1 MEFEEFDIEF
11 LALKMAEN
19 PHSMLFARL
28 ADLYVGKDQ
37 PAEAMPLLEEGIKNF
52 PEYYAG
58 YIVLGKAHLA
68 FKEYSRAQSAFEKAL
83 SLSPFNQ
90 TAAKLLVSVPNKP
103 DESTRT
109 TDENYFVPPAAL
121 QSVETEQG
129 AAVSEVPSQFDSFSD
144 PDPTN
149 QFAAE
154 TGGEP
159 SLLEQLQAEEDA
171 RLKAEAESGLQSP
184 FDQQDVDAGTFSYG
198 SEPETSPISSEP
210 FPSYDEYFAQ
220 NQSRINTQD
229 PISLDEHLI
238 TELNVT
244 PSFSEDRSP
253 VPAAA
258 DDPFVPSV
266 AAPAFVQPESH
277 DEPEPVFANPE
288 QAALFAQMNALNE
301 EFAEETPAAPASFD
315 IDSLA
320 EKLQSAEKIVPKE
333 NYQPQNPVPKD
344 SQDDQAYETD
354 AVTPTLAEI
363 YASQGEYRAAIQ
375 AYEILMFSV
384 PAKGADY
391 QARIRQLQQMQMEKD
406 GLI

>member
-19 PHSMLFARL
+19 PQSMLFARL
-28 ADLYVGKDQ
+28 ADLYIGKEQ

-83 SLSPFNQ
+83 ELSPFNQ
-90 TAAKLLVSVPNKP
+90 TAAKLLIAVPNKP

-109 TDENYFVPPAAL
+109 TDENYFAPPVQAQDAEP
-121 QSVETEQG
+121 QQVFAEPVQEGTSIGTD
-129 AAVSEVPSQFDSFSD
+129 ASD
-144 PDPTN
+144 LSAGYEN
-149 QFAAE
+149 
-154 TGGEP
+154 EP

-171 RLKAEAESGLQSP
+171 RLRAEAESGLQSSAYQETVTDP
-184 FDQQDVDAGTFSYG
+184 FTYTA
-198 SEPETSPISSEP
+198 EPEIHQVPSEP

-220 NQSRINTQD
+220 NQSRINIQD
-229 PISLDEHLI
+229 PISLDEHLN
-238 TELNVT
+238 TEQNMNPPFIEERSVV
-244 PSFSEDRSP
+244 PSID
-253 VPAAA
+253 
-258 DDPFVPSV
+258 DDPFTIPAATHTVASV
-266 AAPAFVQPESH
+266 EPHE
-277 DEPEPVFANPE
+277 EPEPVFANPE
-288 QAALFAQMNALNE
+288 QEALFAQMNAINE
-301 EFAEETPAAPASFD
+301 EIAEEETASPASLD

-320 EKLQSAEKIVPKE
+320 EKLQSAEKIVPQE
-333 NYQPQNPVPKD
+333 NYQPQNPVPKET
-344 SQDDQAYETD
+344 QDDQAYETD

>member
-19 PHSMLFARL
+19 PQSMLFARL
-28 ADLYVGKDQ
+28 ADLYIGKEQ

-83 SLSPFNQ
+83 ELSPFNQ
-90 TAAKLLVSVPNKP
+90 TAAKLLIAVPNKP

-109 TDENYFVPPAAL
+109 TDENYFAPPVQAQDAEPQQVFAEPVQEGTSIGTDAL
-121 QSVETEQG
+121 DLSAGYE
-129 AAVSEVPSQFDSFSD
+129 
-144 PDPTN
+144 N
-149 QFAAE
+149 
-154 TGGEP
+154 EP

-171 RLKAEAESGLQSP
+171 RLRAEAESGLQSSAYQETVTDP
-184 FDQQDVDAGTFSYG
+184 FTYTA
-198 SEPETSPISSEP
+198 EPEIHQVPSEP

-220 NQSRINTQD
+220 NQSRINIQD
-229 PISLDEHLI
+229 PISLDEHLN
-238 TELNVT
+238 TEQNMNPPFIEERSVV
-244 PSFSEDRSP
+244 PSID
-253 VPAAA
+253 
-258 DDPFVPSV
+258 DDPFTIPAATHTVASV
-266 AAPAFVQPESH
+266 EQHE
-277 DEPEPVFANPE
+277 EPEPVFANPE
-288 QAALFAQMNALNE
+288 QEALFAQMNAINE
-301 EFAEETPAAPASFD
+301 EIAEEETASPASLD

-320 EKLQSAEKIVPKE
+320 EKLQSAEKIVPQE
-333 NYQPQNPVPKD
+333 NYQPQNPVPKET
-344 SQDDQAYETD
+344 QDDQAYETD

>member
-19 PHSMLFARL
+19 PQSMLFARL
-28 ADLYVGKDQ
+28 ADLYIGKEQ

-83 SLSPFNQ
+83 ELSPFNQ

-109 TDENYFVPPAAL
+109 TDENYFTPPVQTQDEEPQQVFAEPM
-121 QSVETEQG
+121 QEGPFTG
-129 AAVSEVPSQFDSFSD
+129 ADLSDLSAGSE
-144 PDPTN
+144 N
-149 QFAAE
+149 
-154 TGGEP
+154 EP

-171 RLKAEAESGLQSP
+171 RLRAEAESGLQSSVYQETVTDP
-184 FDQQDVDAGTFSYG
+184 FTYTA
-198 SEPETSPISSEP
+198 EPEVQQQPSEP

-229 PISLDEHLI
+229 PISLDEHLS
-238 TELNVT
+238 TEQNMT
-244 PSFSEDRSP
+244 PSFVEDRFVAPSID
-253 VPAAA
+253 
-258 DDPFVPSV
+258 DDPFTIPEVTHTVASV
-266 AAPAFVQPESH
+266 EPHE
-277 DEPEPVFANPE
+277 EPEPVFANPE
-288 QAALFAQMNALNE
+288 QEALFAQMNAINE
-301 EFAEETPAAPASFD
+301 EIAEEETAAPASLD

-320 EKLQSAEKIVPKE
+320 EKLQSAEKIVPQE
-333 NYQPQNPVPKD
+333 NYQPQNPVPKET
-344 SQDDQAYETD
+344 QDDQAYETD

>member
-19 PHSMLFARL
+19 PQSMLFARL
-28 ADLYVGKDQ
+28 ADLYIGKEQ

-83 SLSPFNQ
+83 ELSPFNQ
-90 TAAKLLVSVPNKP
+90 TAAKLLIAVPNKP

-109 TDENYFVPPAAL
+109 TDENYFAPPVQAQDAEPQQVFAEPVQEGTSIGTDAL
-121 QSVETEQG
+121 DLSAGYE
-129 AAVSEVPSQFDSFSD
+129 
-144 PDPTN
+144 N
-149 QFAAE
+149 
-154 TGGEP
+154 EP

-171 RLKAEAESGLQSP
+171 RLRAEAESGLQSSAYQETVTDP
-184 FDQQDVDAGTFSYG
+184 FTYTA
-198 SEPETSPISSEP
+198 EPEIHQVPSEP

-220 NQSRINTQD
+220 NQSRINIQD
-229 PISLDEHLI
+229 PISLDEHLN
-238 TELNVT
+238 TEQNMNPPFIEERSVV
-244 PSFSEDRSP
+244 PSID
-253 VPAAA
+253 
-258 DDPFVPSV
+258 DDPFTIPAATHTVASV
-266 AAPAFVQPESH
+266 EPHE
-277 DEPEPVFANPE
+277 EPEPVFANPE
-288 QAALFAQMNALNE
+288 QEALFAQMNAINE
-301 EFAEETPAAPASFD
+301 EIAEEETASPASLD

-320 EKLQSAEKIVPKE
+320 EKLQSAEKIVPQV
-333 NYQPQNPVPKD
+333 NYQPQNPVPKET
-344 SQDDQAYETD
+344 QDDQAYETD

>member
-19 PHSMLFARL
+19 PRSMLFARL
-28 ADLYVGKDQ
+28 ADLYIGKEQ

-83 SLSPFNQ
+83 ELSPFNQ
-90 TAAKLLVSVPNKP
+90 TAAKLLIAVPNKP

-109 TDENYFVPPAAL
+109 TDENYFAPPVQAQDAEP
-121 QSVETEQG
+121 QQVFAEPVQEGTSIGTD
-129 AAVSEVPSQFDSFSD
+129 ASD
-144 PDPTN
+144 LSAGYEN
-149 QFAAE
+149 
-154 TGGEP
+154 EP

-171 RLKAEAESGLQSP
+171 RLRAEAESGLQSSAYQETVTDP
-184 FDQQDVDAGTFSYG
+184 FTYTA
-198 SEPETSPISSEP
+198 EPEIHQVPSEP

-220 NQSRINTQD
+220 NQSRINIQD
-229 PISLDEHLI
+229 PISLDEHLN
-238 TELNVT
+238 TEQNMNPPFIEERSVV
-244 PSFSEDRSP
+244 PSID
-253 VPAAA
+253 
-258 DDPFVPSV
+258 DDPFTIPAATHTVASV
-266 AAPAFVQPESH
+266 EQHE
-277 DEPEPVFANPE
+277 EPEPVFANPE
-288 QAALFAQMNALNE
+288 QEALFAQMNAINE
-301 EFAEETPAAPASFD
+301 EIAEEETASPASLD

-320 EKLQSAEKIVPKE
+320 EKLQSAEKIVPQV
-333 NYQPQNPVPKD
+333 NYQPQNPVPKET
-344 SQDDQAYETD
+344 QDDQAYETD

>member
-19 PHSMLFARL
+19 PRSMLFARL
-28 ADLYVGKDQ
+28 ADLYLGKEQ

-58 YIVLGKAHLA
+58 YIVLGKTHLA
-68 FKEYSRAQSAFEKAL
+68 FKEYSRAQAAFEKAL
-83 SLSPFNQ
+83 ELSPFNQ
-90 TAAKLLVSVPNKP
+90 SAAKLLVSVPNKP
-103 DESTRT
+103 DESTRMT
-109 TDENYFVPPAAL
+109 EENYFVPPPHLHQESEPQQVFTESSLPL
-121 QSVETEQG
+121 QSDPFIGDGSAYSSPAGTE
-129 AAVSEVPSQFDSFSD
+129 
-144 PDPTN
+144 N
-149 QFAAE
+149 
-154 TGGEP
+154 EP

-171 RLKAEAESGLQSP
+171 RLRAEAESGIQSSALQ
-184 FDQQDVDAGTFSYG
+184 VDDTFSY
-198 SEPETSPISSEP
+198 SAEPEQQQVSSEP

-220 NQSRINTQD
+220 NQSRINNQD
-229 PISLDEHLI
+229 PISLDEHLN
-238 TELNVT
+238 TEQNSA
-244 PSFSEDRSP
+244 PAFSEDRSP
-253 VPAAA
+253 MPSAEVDPFTAPAASQT
-258 DDPFVPSV
+258 FSPSV
-266 AAPAFVQPESH
+266 SH
-277 DEPEPVFANPE
+277 EEPEPVFANPE
-288 QAALFAQMNALNE
+288 QEALFAQMNALNE
-301 EFAEETPAAPASFD
+301 EFAEETPVTPAELD

-320 EKLQSAEKIVPKE
+320 EKLQSAEKIVPQE
-333 NYQPQNPVPKD
+333 NYQPQNPVPKET
-344 SQDDQAYETD
+344 QDDQAYETD